1 MPGRREEVGDAMI
14 TITRGS
20 YAALA
25 APCAAHVTAPNA
37 AQLQG
42 TGLPIVGVTSIDSF
56 GPVWRLRGKDATTAE
71 HDSAPPV

>member
-1 MPGRREEVGDAMI
+1 MI

-20 YAALA
+20 YAATA
-25 APCAAHVTAPNA
+25 AACAAHVTAPNA

-42 TGLPIVGVTSIDSF
+42 TGLPIVGATSIDSF
-56 GPVWRLRGKDATTAE
+56 GPVWRLRGKRATAE

>member
-1 MPGRREEVGDAMI
+1 MI
-14 TITRGS
+14 TITRGG
-20 YAALA
+20 YAGMTAR
-25 APCAAHVTAPNA
+25 CAAHVTASNA

-71 HDSAPPV
+71 NDSAPPV